1 MTLAF
6 LLCCALVAAQPDAH
20 PKPILR
26 KSASTRLFVRT
37 IPKGASIY
45 LDGKELPAKT
55 DGLLLIREGVH
66 RVTLDLEGYDVVDL
80 EIPVRKGRITRIE
93 KQLQAVPVK
102 PEGATPPAEE
112 SDASSGAIVDGFEGE
127 LEPDWQVYY
136 AQPTQPHGKVYHTEQ
151 HVRSGR
157 RAVALEQAPGQ
168 HSTGLEREFSGG
180 FQGKLTVWLLLVE
193 RDLPPG
199 TRRDIREGAHP
210 AFIVDDDTDQR
221 YTIALVDRSASLEL
235 NSRAQ
240 GPGGRDNEIREAPVA
255 RGWHELTIH
264 VTPDGTTGM
273 LDGKPLTARHPTLT
287 ACHKIRLQLGWSC
300 GGIAVWDDFH
310 CVPE

>member
-1 MTLAF
+1 MTLAL
-6 LLCCALVAAQPDAH
+6 LLCCAVVTAQPDSQ
-20 PKPILR
+20 PKPVLR
-26 KSASTRLFVRT
+26 KKASTRLFIRT
-37 IPKGASIY
+37 IPKGATIY
-45 LDGKELPAKT
+45 LDGEELPPKT

-66 RVTLDLEGYDVVDL
+66 KVTLDLEGYDVVNL
-80 EIPVRKGRITRIE
+80 EIPIRRGRITKIE
-93 KQLQAVPVK
+93 KRLQALSVK

-112 SDASSGAIVDGFEGE
+112 ADASGGAIMDGFEGE
-127 LEPDWQVYY
+127 LAPDWKVYY

-168 HSTGLEREFSGG
+168 HSTGLEREFPDG

-193 RDLPPG
+193 RDLLPG
-199 TRRDIREGAHP
+199 VRRDNREGAHP

-221 YTIALVDRSASLEL
+221 YTIALVDRRANLEL

-240 GPGGRDNEIREAPVA
+240 GPGRHDNEIREAPVA
-255 RGWHELTIH
+255 HGWHQLTIH
-264 VTPDGTTGM
+264 VTPTGTTGM

-287 ACHKIRLQLGWSC
+287 ACHKIQLQLGWSC
-300 GGIAVWDDFH
+300 GGIAVWDDFR